1 MTLLIK
7 SFESIA
13 LESIFL
19 VKFLAF
25 NNFLGPDENFR
36 GEKEDVKKK
45 NSVEIIKKKLKEK
58 VFLFLFIV

>member
-1 MTLLIK
+1 MFLKFDTSFNMTLLIK

-45 NSVEIIKKKLKEK
+45 NSVEIIKKN
-58 VFLFLFIV
+58 

>member
-58 VFLFLFIV
+58 VFLFLFIM

>member
-45 NSVEIIKKKLKEK
+45 NSVEIIKKN
-58 VFLFLFIV
+58 